1 MVHRTRFAILFAP
14 VLLSGIVTAQQGQSS
29 PSLKPAEKAGRSIFQ
44 TRCAMCHVGQEPAV
58 EASPS
63 SERRPSTMGPLLSR
77 SHTTNEAALRQ
88 KIKDGSARMPGY
100 KYTLSDE
107 QVDQVI
113 AFMKTIDKPLTR
125 LFATRPG
132 E

>member
-1 MVHRTRFAILFAP
+1 MVHRTCFAILFAP
-14 VLLSGIVTAQQGQSS
+14 VLLSGIVTAQQGPSS
-29 PSLKPAEKAGRSIFQ
+29 PPLKPAEKAGRSIFQ

-58 EASPS
+58 ELSS

-77 SHTTNEAALRQ
+77 SNTTDEAALRQ

-125 LFATRPG
+125 LFAARPG

>member
-1 MVHRTRFAILFAP
+1 MCLLSAL
-14 VLLSGIVTAQQGQSS
+14 LLSGAFTAARAQSAPALTS
-29 PSLKPAEKAGRSIFQ
+29 AEKSGRAIFQ

-58 EASPS
+58 EMQGGGA
-63 SERRPSTMGPLLSR
+63 ERRPSTMGPLLSR
-77 SHTTNEAALRQ
+77 TNTADEAALRT

-100 KYTLSDE
+100 KYALTDG
-107 QVDQVI
+107 QVSQVV

-125 LFATRPG
+125 IYLARAG